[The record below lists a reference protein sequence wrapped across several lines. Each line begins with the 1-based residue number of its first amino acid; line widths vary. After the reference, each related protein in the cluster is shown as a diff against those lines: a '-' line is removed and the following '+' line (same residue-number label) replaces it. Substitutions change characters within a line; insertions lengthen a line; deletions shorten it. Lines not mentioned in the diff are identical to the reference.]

1 MTAQRSVS
9 SSASTKRPISPVVS
23 LPTSRKASQQST
35 PAAQPADLSTLLGAH
50 LSITI
55 DDNTHQG
62 YLYAYDLGM
71 LVLETPHKSEWAPG
85 SAPLSDRPKSDFNLY
100 KASNIKS
107 VSVLS
112 GGDSK
117 AVSSVKDV
125 DFGWVSQREQQ
136 EVRKEEER
144 LKRLPPKGVSRL
156 GAEVHNALSK
166 SKFLCLSLRCLA
178 NANHSHASAVERY
191 ITCRTRINTYS
202 GTL

>member
-1 MTAQRSVS
+1 M
-9 SSASTKRPISPVVS
+9 
-23 LPTSRKASQQST
+23 
-35 PAAQPADLSTLLGAH
+35 
-50 LSITI
+50 SITI

-85 SAPLSDRPKSDFNLY
+85 SAALSDRPKSDFNLY

-125 DFGWVSQREQQ
+125 DFAWVSQREQQ

-166 SKFLCLSLRCLA
+166 SKSRPASSSLC
-178 NANHSHASAVERY
+178 
-191 ITCRTRINTYS
+191 
-202 GTL
+202 